1 MSLPLIVENF
11 APHWKILSNA
21 DYHADKTAV
30 SSTPLRMCLES
41 MKAFQASVMGR
52 TFKETNAMLFGSA
65 VHCAI
70 GEPHLFS
77 KNYVVAPKFSG
88 TGSVKAKA
96 DWRLGLADDAILLD
110 EEEHNAI
117 LEIVNSV
124 LKRKDV
130 CGILKNSKAELSGYY
145 ADPET
150 GIKCRIRPDILNMNA
165 LAMLDIKTTKDIK
178 LSEFSKSIWN
188 YRYDFQFGMY
198 LEGIKLITGKDV
210 DAFFLAIQKEPPY
223 ECALYL
229 ADELLIERGKSDY
242 HLALNKLK
250 SCIDTGIFEGYQQ
263 GIQEIGLPAWA

>member
-1 MSLPLIVENF
+1 MSLPAIVENF

-30 SSTPLRMCLES
+30 SSTALRRVLKSPNSFLVGQRGQS
-41 MKAFQASVMGR
+41 MK
-52 TFKETNAMLFGSA
+52 ETPAMAFGSA
-65 VHCAI
+65 VHAAI
-70 GEPHLFS
+70 LEPELFKS
-77 KNYVVAPKFSG
+77 HYVIAPKFSG

-96 DWRLGLADDAILLD
+96 DWRLELPKDAVIMDEDDY
-110 EEEHNAI
+110 NAV

-124 LKRKDV
+124 MKRRDV
-130 CGILKNSKAELSGYY
+130 CGILKSGKAELSGYY

-150 GIKCRIRPDILNMNA
+150 GILCRIRPDWLNMRA
-165 LAMLDIKTTKDIK
+165 GVMLDVKTTQDIQ
-178 LSEFSKSIWN
+178 LEEFSKSIWN
-188 YRYDFQFGMY
+188 YRYDFQFGFY
-198 LEGIKLITGKDV
+198 KEGIELITGRDV
-210 DAFFLAIQKEPPY
+210 DSFFLAIQKTPPY

-250 SCIDTGIFEGYQQ
+250 SCLDSGVFEGYQQ